1 VENRVAVGVFAD
13 RAQAETAVQKLRAA
27 GVPDDHIGMLV
38 RDDEG
43 RTEELPALENP
54 DSVQNGAKAGLV
66 AGGVIGGVL
75 GTSLS
80 FIIPGGAVVMGSI
93 LATTLGGA
101 AFGAAAGS
109 LIALLVQHGVPEEEA
124 RYYDSE
130 FQSGRT
136 IVIVQADEHPQT
148 TFAILRQNQVAA
160 AGSANERTAGEDPE
174 ATLPLPSVQSDE
186 QVEHL

>member
-1 VENRVAVGVFAD
+1 MENRVAVGVFAD
-13 RAQAETAVQKLRAA
+13 RAQAELAVQKLRAA

-38 RDDEG
+38 RDDQG

-66 AGGVIGGVL
+66 AGGVLGGVL

-80 FIIPGGAVVMGSI
+80 FIIPGGAAIMGSI

-101 AFGAAAGS
+101 AFGAAAGGM
-109 LIALLVQHGVPEEEA
+109 IALLVQHGVPEEEA

-136 IVIVQADEHPQT
+136 IVIVQADEYPQT
-148 TFAILRQNQVAA
+148 TFAILKQNQLA
-160 AGSANERTAGEDPE
+160 AGSANERTPGEDPE

-186 QVEHL
+186 QVERR